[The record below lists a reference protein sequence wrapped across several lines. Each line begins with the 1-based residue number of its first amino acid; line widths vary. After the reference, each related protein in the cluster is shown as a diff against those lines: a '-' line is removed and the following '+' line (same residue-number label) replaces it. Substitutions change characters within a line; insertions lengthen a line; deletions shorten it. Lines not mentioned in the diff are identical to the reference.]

1 MLSLFVVNANLAPV
15 VSWEKQRQVT
25 QAKAL
30 AQTHQGSLWAA
41 VRDFIC
47 SCLFFF
53 FLSGV
58 CFFHFFYSEELE
70 IDRPAWRE
78 ERSPLFPGFPVPPY
92 SVGGLGTFLASKS
105 LPQGIFFSLR
115 SPAPRPETLCSSFSL
130 GDLRSLK
137 AASAHSCFQ
146 KVTRDSP
153 GPYCDGTV
161 TSSCPPLAAVIAWPA
176 RVC

>member
-47 SCLFFF
+47 SSLFFF

-78 ERSPLFPGFPVPPY
+78 ESPLAWFSSTSLFCRRLRHLSGLKVFAPGH
-92 SVGGLGTFLASKS
+92 LL
-105 LPQGIFFSLR
+105 FS
-115 SPAPRPETLCSSFSL
+115 
-130 GDLRSLK
+130 
-137 AASAHSCFQ
+137 
-146 KVTRDSP
+146 
-153 GPYCDGTV
+153 
-161 TSSCPPLAAVIAWPA
+161 
-176 RVC
+176 

>member
-41 VRDFIC
+41 VRDFY
-47 SCLFFF
+47 LFLPFFFFF

-70 IDRPAWRE
+70 IDRPAWRKE
-78 ERSPLFPGFPVPPY
+78 SPLAWFSSTSLFCRRLRHLSGLQVFAPGH
-92 SVGGLGTFLASKS
+92 LL
-105 LPQGIFFSLR
+105 FS
-115 SPAPRPETLCSSFSL
+115 
-130 GDLRSLK
+130 
-137 AASAHSCFQ
+137 
-146 KVTRDSP
+146 
-153 GPYCDGTV
+153 
-161 TSSCPPLAAVIAWPA
+161 
-176 RVC
+176 

>member
-47 SCLFFF
+47 SSLFFF
-53 FLSGV
+53 FLSRV

-78 ERSPLFPGFPVPPY
+78 ESPLAWFSSTSLFCRRPP
-92 SVGGLGTFLASKS
+92 SLCSTSSSFLLGP
-105 LPQGIFFSLR
+105 LPQAR
-115 SPAPRPETLCSSFSL
+115 DTLCSSFSL

-137 AASAHSCFQ
+137 AVSAHSCFQ

-161 TSSCPPLAAVIAWPA
+161 TSPCPPLAAVLAWPA
-176 RVC
+176 RVCWQNVLGP